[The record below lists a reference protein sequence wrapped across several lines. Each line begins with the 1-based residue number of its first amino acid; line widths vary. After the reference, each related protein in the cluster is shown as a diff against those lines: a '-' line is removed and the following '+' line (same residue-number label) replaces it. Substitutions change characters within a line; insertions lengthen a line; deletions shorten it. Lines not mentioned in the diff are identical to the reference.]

1 MSSEDIKIVKFS
13 VEDFQRITG
22 SNDMIDAARLN
33 QTAGPCYTAL
43 QGKKVLGCGG
53 VRILGVGEVWAMNSE
68 EAKNMKLSLL
78 RETREW
84 LEVIMRNHAMQ
95 RLWSEAPIPC
105 NQNFI
110 EHLQFRK
117 LSAYLR
123 G

>member
-1 MSSEDIKIVKFS
+1 MSEEIKIVKFA

-33 QTAGPCYTAL
+33 QTAGPCYTAI

-53 VRILGVGEVWAMNSE
+53 VRILGVGEAWALNSE
-68 EAKNMKLSLL
+68 KAKGMKLSLL

-84 LEVIMRNHAMQ
+84 LETIIRNHAMQ
-95 RLWSEAPIPC
+95 RIWSECPDPP
-105 NQNFI
+105 NENFI
-110 EHLQFRK
+110 KHLQFRK
-117 LSAYLR
+117 LDAYLR